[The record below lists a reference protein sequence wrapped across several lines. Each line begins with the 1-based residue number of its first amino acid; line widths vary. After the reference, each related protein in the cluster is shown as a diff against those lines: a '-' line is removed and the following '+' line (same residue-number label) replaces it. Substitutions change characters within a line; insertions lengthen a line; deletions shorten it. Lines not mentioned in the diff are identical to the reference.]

1 LPFYSDRGNITAT
14 QLTYFFDVCS
24 MWCALSDDVLAGIQK
39 RYRDRVPITRKI
51 ALINDGARMAAGLEH
66 EQWYYQRCEAT
77 TGRRF
82 DHRWI
87 EKPGQ
92 STWLPNALI
101 YASEK
106 LGQRHKVH
114 EALKIA
120 GLTRGEP
127 ILRRDV
133 ALQIAVSATGANRTE
148 LENALDDP
156 ETSSTI
162 SASTAEFNAFAVT
175 QRPTFVIRSEIE
187 DTAIFSGIYRAEP
200 ILAAIDA
207 MIADENAYAQFAAT
221 YPPIPK

>member
-1 LPFYSDRGNITAT
+1 
-14 QLTYFFDVCS
+14 
-24 MWCALSDDVLAGIQK
+24 
-39 RYRDRVPITRKI
+39 
-51 ALINDGARMAAGLEH
+51 MAAGLEQ
-66 EQWYYQRCEAT
+66 EQWYYPRCEAT

-87 EKPGQ
+87 EKRGQ

-106 LGQRHKVH
+106 LSYWNKVH

-133 ALQIAVSATGANRTE
+133 ALQIAVSATGASQAQ
-148 LENALDDP
+148 LESALDDP
-156 ETSSTI
+156 ETSKAI
-162 SASTAEFNAFAVT
+162 SASTAEFNAFAVN

-187 DTAIFSGIYRAEP
+187 DTAVFSGIYRAEP
-200 ILAAIDA
+200 ILAALDA
-207 MIADENAYAQFAAT
+207 MIADENAYSRYAAT
-221 YPPIPK
+221 HPPIPS